1 MKQLAIL
8 FLFTC
13 LVVSSIQAQSPIKR
27 WGFGVLGGVNRTTPI
42 WPNNSSTYYE
52 SNYRFDPAYQPIFG
66 LDIKYRL
73 NRHASLHLQPSYTS
87 IKDQRTKEY
96 YWNLSTYS
104 LSSIKLP
111 VLYRY
116 RLLGSSTTP
125 FLELGASYNRA
136 VSGKRLVDSRY
147 ICDLVACPNDPMF
160 YQQYSLTGKSAVSAV
175 AGVGVTIELQKI
187 SVPIVLRYE
196 RYLSDHTFTSDYN
209 AQPSNLKVDGFML
222 LTGINF

>member
-1 MKQLAIL
+1 MKQLAIRL
-8 FLFTC
+8 LVAC
-13 LVVSSIQAQSPIKR
+13 LVANHVQAQNTVKR
-27 WGFGVLGGVNRTTPI
+27 WGIGVLGGVNRTTPT
-42 WPNNSSTYYE
+42 WTDNPNPAYE

-136 VSGKRLVDSRY
+136 VSGKRLVDSR
-147 ICDLVACPNDPMF
+147 I
-160 YQQYSLTGKSAVSAV
+160 
-175 AGVGVTIELQKI
+175 
-187 SVPIVLRYE
+187 
-196 RYLSDHTFTSDYN
+196 
-209 AQPSNLKVDGFML
+209 
-222 LTGINF
+222 